1 MIRIVENITAV
12 DRTGHTLKLPL
23 IPASARL
30 AITQERGEQGLS
42 RKYELS
48 FRLEEP
54 YDNAFL
60 QQDLILYLDMDDG
73 GEVVLGTSYLPVRLS
88 IQEND
93 SVQASCSWQK
103 AL

>member
-1 MIRIVENITAV
+1 MIRIVENITAL
-12 DRTGHTLKLPL
+12 DRAGHTLKLPL

-30 AITQERGEQGLS
+30 AITQERGEQGLF

-48 FRLEEP
+48 FRMEEP

-60 QQDLILYLDMDDG
+60 QRELILYLDMDDG
-73 GEVVLGTSYLPVRLS
+73 SEVILGTAYLPVRIS

-93 SVQASCSWQK
+93 SVQASSSWLI